1 MCHGGN
7 GDVVT
12 SKEQWLDEYADRIL
26 KIWQNWET
34 PLGVDD
40 KYNLTVRKQLS
51 EYFDDPLKKELIESS
66 Y

>member
-1 MCHGGN
+1 M
-7 GDVVT
+7 VT
-12 SKEQWLDEYADRIL
+12 SKEQWLDEYADRIM

-40 KYNLTVRKQLS
+40 DYSLTVRKQLT

>member
-1 MCHGGN
+1 M
-7 GDVVT
+7 VT